1 VDGNRGPEVALR
13 RAVIPAL
20 DTDDL
25 HKALQWVELLSGEG
39 PRIFKVGL
47 QLFSRFGPK
56 AVEEVKKRGG
66 GVFLDLKFHDIPNTV
81 SRAARAAVA
90 MGVDMFNVHAL
101 GGKAMVAS
109 AVDSALDESQRRG
122 LTPPLVLAVTL
133 LTSLDDE
140 DLAELGLK
148 GKAAS
153 WVMRWARLAMKA
165 GAQGLVASALEAE
178 ALRKKFG
185 SRIVLVCPGIRGTIH
200 GQRDDQKRTSGAKTA
215 LWKGANF
222 VVMGRS
228 LWEAEDPVALVREI
242 EENEPREAPSPDHG
256 LPKKGG

>member
-1 VDGNRGPEVALR
+1 M
-13 RAVIPAL
+13 IPAL

-25 HKALQWVELLSGEG
+25 QKALEWVELLSGEG

-56 AVEEVKKRGG
+56 AVEEVKKKGG

-81 SRAARAAVA
+81 SQAARAAVA
-90 MGVDMFNVHAL
+90 MEVDMFNVHAL
-101 GGKAMVAS
+101 GGKAMVTS
-109 AVDSALDESQRRG
+109 AVDSALEESHKRG

-133 LTSLDDE
+133 LTSLEDE

-148 GKAAS
+148 GKAAY
-153 WVMRWARLAMKA
+153 WVMRWAGVAVEA

-178 ALRKKFG
+178 ALKKRFG
-185 SRIVLVCPGIRGTIH
+185 REIVLVCPGIRGKSPS
-200 GQRDDQKRTSGAKTA
+200 QKDDQKRTSGARTA
-215 LWKGANF
+215 LSKGADF

-228 LWEAEDPVALVREI
+228 LWEAKDPMALVREI
-242 EENEPREAPSPDHG
+242 ENYHLEAPSRDRG
-256 LPKKGG
+256 LP